1 MKSLGDAELEIMKVL
16 WKAGDKVSSTYIL
29 AALDGKLN
37 WKLSTLM
44 TVLTRLEKKGFL
56 VCDRQTRTNLYQASI
71 REKEYMAEE
80 SREFLEKLYDNSV
93 ENFITGLYNS
103 KILKN
108 TDLDELRVF
117 WINWR
122 NQRNGIR
129 NFSDIY
135 GNISFRRVNIR
146 HPTGTVSHS
155 GAKICR
161 EVEVLALGGTGG
173 TLVYP
178 CKYKYTG
185 ISLEPYCARY
195 PFTPDG
201 R

>member
-16 WKAGDKVSSTYIL
+16 WRAGDKVSSTYIL

-71 REKEYMAEE
+71 RENEYMAEE

-117 WINWR
+117 L
-122 NQRNGIR
+122 
-129 NFSDIY
+129 D
-135 GNISFRRVNIR
+135 
-146 HPTGTVSHS
+146 
-155 GAKICR
+155 K
-161 EVEVLALGGTGG
+161 
-173 TLVYP
+173 
-178 CKYKYTG
+178 
-185 ISLEPYCARY
+185 LEESEEWH
-195 PFTPDG
+195 
-201 R
+201 

>member
-56 VCDRQTRTNLYQASI
+56 VSDRQTRTNLYQASI

-117 WINWR
+117 L
-122 NQRNGIR
+122 
-129 NFSDIY
+129 D
-135 GNISFRRVNIR
+135 
-146 HPTGTVSHS
+146 
-155 GAKICR
+155 K
-161 EVEVLALGGTGG
+161 
-173 TLVYP
+173 
-178 CKYKYTG
+178 
-185 ISLEPYCARY
+185 LEESEEWH
-195 PFTPDG
+195 
-201 R
+201 

>member
-44 TVLTRLEKKGFL
+44 TVLARLEKKGFL

-93 ENFITGLYNS
+93 ENFITGLYKS

-117 WINWR
+117 L
-122 NQRNGIR
+122 
-129 NFSDIY
+129 D
-135 GNISFRRVNIR
+135 
-146 HPTGTVSHS
+146 
-155 GAKICR
+155 K
-161 EVEVLALGGTGG
+161 
-173 TLVYP
+173 
-178 CKYKYTG
+178 
-185 ISLEPYCARY
+185 LEESEEWH
-195 PFTPDG
+195 
-201 R
+201 

>member
-71 REKEYMAEE
+71 REKEYMAQE

-117 WINWR
+117 L
-122 NQRNGIR
+122 
-129 NFSDIY
+129 D
-135 GNISFRRVNIR
+135 
-146 HPTGTVSHS
+146 
-155 GAKICR
+155 K
-161 EVEVLALGGTGG
+161 
-173 TLVYP
+173 
-178 CKYKYTG
+178 
-185 ISLEPYCARY
+185 LEESEEWH
-195 PFTPDG
+195 
-201 R
+201 

>member
-16 WKAGDKVSSTYIL
+16 LKAGDKVSSTYIL

-117 WINWR
+117 L
-122 NQRNGIR
+122 
-129 NFSDIY
+129 D
-135 GNISFRRVNIR
+135 
-146 HPTGTVSHS
+146 
-155 GAKICR
+155 K
-161 EVEVLALGGTGG
+161 
-173 TLVYP
+173 
-178 CKYKYTG
+178 
-185 ISLEPYCARY
+185 LEESEEWH
-195 PFTPDG
+195 
-201 R
+201 

>member
-16 WKAGDKVSSTYIL
+16 WRAGDKVSSTYIL

-117 WINWR
+117 L
-122 NQRNGIR
+122 
-129 NFSDIY
+129 D
-135 GNISFRRVNIR
+135 
-146 HPTGTVSHS
+146 
-155 GAKICR
+155 K
-161 EVEVLALGGTGG
+161 
-173 TLVYP
+173 
-178 CKYKYTG
+178 
-185 ISLEPYCARY
+185 LEESEEWH
-195 PFTPDG
+195 
-201 R
+201 

>member
-44 TVLTRLEKKGFL
+44 TVLARLEKKGFL

-117 WINWR
+117 L
-122 NQRNGIR
+122 
-129 NFSDIY
+129 D
-135 GNISFRRVNIR
+135 
-146 HPTGTVSHS
+146 
-155 GAKICR
+155 K
-161 EVEVLALGGTGG
+161 
-173 TLVYP
+173 
-178 CKYKYTG
+178 
-185 ISLEPYCARY
+185 LEESEEWH
-195 PFTPDG
+195 
-201 R
+201 

>member
-1 MKSLGDAELEIMKVL
+1 LKSLGDAELEIMKVL

-117 WINWR
+117 L
-122 NQRNGIR
+122 
-129 NFSDIY
+129 D
-135 GNISFRRVNIR
+135 
-146 HPTGTVSHS
+146 
-155 GAKICR
+155 K
-161 EVEVLALGGTGG
+161 
-173 TLVYP
+173 
-178 CKYKYTG
+178 
-185 ISLEPYCARY
+185 LEESEEWH
-195 PFTPDG
+195 
-201 R
+201 

>member
-1 MKSLGDAELEIMKVL
+1 MKSLGDAEREIMKVL

-117 WINWR
+117 L
-122 NQRNGIR
+122 
-129 NFSDIY
+129 D
-135 GNISFRRVNIR
+135 
-146 HPTGTVSHS
+146 
-155 GAKICR
+155 K
-161 EVEVLALGGTGG
+161 
-173 TLVYP
+173 
-178 CKYKYTG
+178 
-185 ISLEPYCARY
+185 LEESEEWH
-195 PFTPDG
+195 
-201 R
+201 

>member
-117 WINWR
+117 L
-122 NQRNGIR
+122 
-129 NFSDIY
+129 D
-135 GNISFRRVNIR
+135 
-146 HPTGTVSHS
+146 
-155 GAKICR
+155 K
-161 EVEVLALGGTGG
+161 
-173 TLVYP
+173 
-178 CKYKYTG
+178 
-185 ISLEPYCARY
+185 LEESEEWH
-195 PFTPDG
+195 
-201 R
+201 

>member
-29 AALDGKLN
+29 AALDGKLK

-117 WINWR
+117 L
-122 NQRNGIR
+122 
-129 NFSDIY
+129 D
-135 GNISFRRVNIR
+135 
-146 HPTGTVSHS
+146 
-155 GAKICR
+155 K
-161 EVEVLALGGTGG
+161 
-173 TLVYP
+173 
-178 CKYKYTG
+178 
-185 ISLEPYCARY
+185 LEESEEWH
-195 PFTPDG
+195 
-201 R
+201 

>member
-56 VCDRQTRTNLYQASI
+56 VCDRQTRTNLYLASI
-71 REKEYMAEE
+71 RENEYMAEE

-117 WINWR
+117 L
-122 NQRNGIR
+122 
-129 NFSDIY
+129 D
-135 GNISFRRVNIR
+135 
-146 HPTGTVSHS
+146 
-155 GAKICR
+155 K
-161 EVEVLALGGTGG
+161 
-173 TLVYP
+173 
-178 CKYKYTG
+178 
-185 ISLEPYCARY
+185 LEESEEWH
-195 PFTPDG
+195 
-201 R
+201 